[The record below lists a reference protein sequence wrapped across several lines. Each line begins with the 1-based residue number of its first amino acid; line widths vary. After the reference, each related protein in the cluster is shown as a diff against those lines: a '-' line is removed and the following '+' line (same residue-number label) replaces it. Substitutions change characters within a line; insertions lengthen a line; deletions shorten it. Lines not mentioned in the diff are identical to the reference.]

1 MTALFVLDFVSIA
14 AGQLWFVCF
23 FCFFSKAVCSWFYSN
38 TVASCSRLLAENGW
52 CWWVCFLSV
61 FLTET
66 AVLVAWGGKGKERWW
81 QGFSAPNKVKL
92 FQSSSF
98 CSPGFAGSPLS
109 LITSHSRPSADIIWS
124 VYADDFSVV
133 VFSLCS
139 LLRSLSLSHFF
150 RSTSPNGVYT
160 RSWDSLY
167 SSFLPSVC
175 FFFFVLFFSFAVS

>member
-14 AGQLWFVCF
+14 AGQLWFVF
-23 FCFFSKAVCSWFYSN
+23 FVLFFSQGCLLLIIFKHCCILQQA
-38 TVASCSRLLAENGW
+38 ASRKWMMLVG
-52 CWWVCFLSV
+52 V
-61 FLTET
+61 FFECVFDWNCC
-66 AVLVAWGGKGKERWW
+66 ACGMGRGKKGKERWW

-92 FQSSSF
+92 FQSSF
-98 CSPGFAGSPLS
+98 CSPGFAGSLLS
-109 LITSHSRPSADIIWS
+109 LITSHSRPFADIIWS

-133 VFSLCS
+133 VFSLCC

-160 RSWDSLY
+160 RSCDRLD

-175 FFFFVLFFSFAVS
+175 FFSFAVS